1 MDKKENK
8 NGFISEEK
16 RKKVEELIREDTGD
30 VRILNKYEKMLIT
43 IIGVGW
49 AVFQLLIAS
58 VLTIDSTFSR
68 SIHLAFAM
76 AMIFLSVPFFK
87 KRKIKF
93 LPFLSQRE
101 GIPWIDYI
109 LAALGVASALY
120 ITVAWNGISMR
131 MGAPSLMDKV
141 FGFLLVVMVFEA
153 TRRAIGPAL
162 PMVGILFSFYAF
174 FGPYLPDIFAYKGVT
189 IDKYVS
195 QISLSTE
202 GIFGIPL
209 RVSTNIVY
217 LFVLLGA
224 MLDKAGAGKF
234 FIDLAFAGLG
244 RYKGG
249 PAKSAVVAS
258 GLTGLVSGS
267 SVANVVTTGTFTIP
281 LMKKTG
287 YPPTKAGATEVA
299 ASINGQLMPPIM
311 GAAAFIIAEYV
322 NVPYIAVVK
331 AAFIPA
337 LVAYITLFY
346 VSHLEASKLGLKG
359 LPKEELPNAKEVL
372 KNGFHYLIPITW
384 LVIELMV
391 LRHSPAMSAFRT
403 IIILAFVILYQELR
417 KIKKEG
423 VSFFDAIKNS
433 IRLTAEA
440 FVSGSRNM
448 VIVALA
454 CASAG
459 VVVGLVATGI
469 GSMITELV
477 DTMSHGNIY
486 LLLIIT
492 AMASLLLGMG
502 LPTTA
507 NYIVMASLTAP
518 VIVTIAHNYG
528 FFVPLMAAHLFC
540 FYFGIIADDTPP
552 VGLAAYA
559 AAALADA
566 DPIPT
571 AIQGFIY
578 DMRTAILPFMF
589 VFNPDL
595 ILYHI
600 TSWPKII
607 MIFVM
612 AIFGSFA
619 FASALQGWFL
629 TKNKWYEIPFF
640 LAAAWILFNPAGILH
655 WLHLPDSM
663 KYYMYLIGL
672 LIWGLLYLEQKMRLK
687 NQAALA

>member
-1 MDKKENK
+1 MKKDRQKEL
-8 NGFISEEK
+8 
-16 RKKVEELIREDTGD
+16 EELLREDTGD
-30 VRILNKYEKMLIT
+30 LRIPNKFEKSLIT
-43 IIGVGW
+43 TIAVSW
-49 AVFQLLIAS
+49 ALFQLAIAS
-58 VLTIDSTFSR
+58 FWTLDSTYSR
-68 SIHLAFAM
+68 SIHLAFAV
-76 AMIFLSVPFFK
+76 ALVFLSVPFFK
-87 KRKIKF
+87 KHQIKF
-93 LPFLSQRE
+93 LPFLSQRR
-101 GIPWIDYI
+101 GIPVNDYI
-109 LAALGVASALY
+109 FAIIGVMASLY
-120 ITVAWNGISMR
+120 ITVNWDNIAMR
-131 MGAPSLMDKV
+131 MGSPSMLDKV
-141 FGFLLVVMVFEA
+141 FGLLVVLTVLEA
-153 TRRAIGPAL
+153 TRRAVGPAL
-162 PMVGILFSFYAF
+162 PIVGLLFTLYGF
-174 FGPYLPDIFAYKGVT
+174 FGPYLPDLMAYKGVT
-189 IDKYVS
+189 LDKYVS
-195 QISLSTE
+195 QLSLSTE

-234 FIDLAFAGLG
+234 FIDLALSGLG
-244 RYKGG
+244 KYKGG
-249 PAKSAVVAS
+249 PAKSAVIAS

-287 YPPTKAGATEVA
+287 YPAKKAAATEVA

-337 LVAYITLFY
+337 MVAYIALFF
-346 VSHLEASKLGLKG
+346 VTHLEASKLGMKG
-359 LPKEELPNAKEVL
+359 LSKEDIPNAKKVFMD
-372 KNGFHYLIPITW
+372 GIHYMVPITW

-391 LRHSPAMSAFRT
+391 LRHSPAMAAFRT
-403 IIILAFVILYQELR
+403 IILLIFTVFYQEIM
-417 KIKKEG
+417 KMKKNGATLVEALKSTLHIT
-423 VSFFDAIKNS
+423 V
-433 IRLTAEA
+433 EA
-440 FVSGSRNM
+440 FVSGSKNM
-448 VIVALA
+448 VVVALA

-459 VVVGLVATGI
+459 IVVGLVATGI

-477 DTMSHGNIY
+477 GVLSGGNIY

-492 AMASLLLGMG
+492 AIASLLLGMG

-518 VIVTIAHNYG
+518 VIVTIAHAQG

-559 AAALADA
+559 AAALADT

-571 AIQGFIY
+571 AVQGFIY

-595 ILYHI
+595 ILYKI
-600 TSWPKII
+600 NSWPLII
-607 MIFVM
+607 LIFVM
-612 AIFGSFA
+612 AILGSFA
-619 FASALQGWFL
+619 FASALQGWL
-629 TKNKWYEIPFF
+629 ITKNKWYEIPV
-640 LAAAWILFNPAGILH
+640 LLTITWILFNPAGLLDV
-655 WLHLPDSM
+655 LHLPM
-663 KYYMYLIGL
+663 EFKYYVYLVGIGL
-672 LIWGLLYLEQKMRLK
+672 FGLVYLEQKYRSKLNSAK
-687 NQAALA
+687 TAAT

>member
-1 MDKKENK
+1 MD
-8 NGFISEEK
+8 EK
-16 RKKVEELIREDTGD
+16 RKKELEELLKEDTGTLRD
-30 VRILNKYEKMLIT
+30 FNRYEKYLVYA
-43 IIGVGW
+43 IGVSW
-49 AVFQLLIAS
+49 AVFQLSIAS
-58 VLTIDSTFSR
+58 FLTIDSTFAR

-76 AMIFLSVPFFK
+76 AMIFLSTPLLK
-87 KRKIKF
+87 KHKINL
-93 LPFLSQRE
+93 LPFLSQRK
-101 GIPWIDYI
+101 GIPITDYI
-109 LAALGVASALY
+109 FAALGIASALY
-120 ITVAWNGISMR
+120 ITFAWTGISMR
-131 MGAPSLMDKV
+131 MGSPSLMDKV
-141 FGFLLVVMVFEA
+141 FGLLTVIMVFEA

-162 PMVGILFSFYAF
+162 PIVGLLFTLYGF
-174 FGPYLPDIFAYKGVT
+174 FGPDLPELLAYKGVT
-189 IDKYVS
+189 LDKYVS
-195 QISLSTE
+195 QLSLSTE

-217 LFVLLGA
+217 LFVLMGA
-224 MLDKAGAGKF
+224 MLEKAGAGKF

-281 LMKKTG
+281 LMKQTG

-331 AAFIPA
+331 AAAIPA
-337 LVAYITLFY
+337 FVAYITLFY

-359 LPKEELPNAKEVL
+359 LPKDQLPNAKLIL
-372 KNGFHYLIPITW
+372 KNGAHYLIPITW
-384 LVIELMV
+384 LIIELMV
-391 LRHSPAMSAFRT
+391 LRHSPAMAAFRT
-403 IIILAFVILYQELR
+403 IIILVFVILYQEFR

-423 VSFFDAIKNS
+423 ISYVEALKNS
-433 IRLTAEA
+433 LNVIMEA

-477 DTMSHGNIY
+477 GTLAHGNIY

-518 VIVTIAHNYG
+518 IIVTIGHNYG
-528 FFVPLMAAHLFC
+528 FFIPLMAAHLFC

-559 AAALADA
+559 AAALAET

-571 AIQGFIY
+571 AVQGFIY

-600 TSWPKII
+600 SSWPQII
-607 MIFVM
+607 MIFLM
-612 AIFGSFA
+612 AILGSFA
-619 FASALQGWFL
+619 FASALQGWFIAR
-629 TKNKWYEIPFF
+629 NKWYEIPFF
-640 LAAAWILFNPAGILH
+640 LFVMWVLLNPSGPIMAF
-655 WLHLPDSM
+655 HLPPEF
-663 KYYMYLIGL
+663 KYYMYIPGLIVL
-672 LIWGLLYLEQKMRLK
+672 GLLYLEQRARLSVK
-687 NQAALA
+687 RAKA

>member
-1 MDKKENK
+1 MDKD
-8 NGFISEEK
+8 
-16 RKKVEELIREDTGD
+16 RKKELEELLKEDTGD
-30 VRILNKYEKMLIT
+30 LRTLNKYEKALVWT
-43 IIGVGW
+43 IGVSW
-49 AVFQLLIAS
+49 ALFQLAIAS
-58 VLTIDSTFSR
+58 VWTIDSTFAR

-76 AMIFLSVPFFK
+76 AMVFTSIPFL
-87 KRKIKF
+87 KRHHIKS

-101 GIPWIDYI
+101 GIPIIDYI
-109 LAALGVASALY
+109 FAAIGVAVSLY
-120 ITVAWNGISMR
+120 IMVEWTGISMR
-131 MGAPSLMDKV
+131 MGSPNMADKI
-141 FGFLLVVMVFEA
+141 FGLLLIVMVFEA

-162 PMVGILFSFYAF
+162 PMVGLLFTLYGF
-174 FGPYLPDIFAYKGVT
+174 FGPHLPELLAYRGVNLE
-189 IDKYVS
+189 KYVS
-195 QISLSTE
+195 QLSLSTE

-209 RVSTNIVY
+209 RVSTNIVF
-217 LFVLLGA
+217 LFVLMGA
-224 MLDKAGAGKF
+224 MLEKAGAGKF

-249 PAKSAVVAS
+249 PAKSAVIAS

-287 YPPTKAGATEVA
+287 YPAKKAGATEVA

-322 NVPYIAVVK
+322 NVPYIQVVK

-337 LVAYITLFY
+337 LVAYIALFF

-359 LPKEELPNAKEVL
+359 LPKEELPNAKEVF
-372 KNGFHYLIPITW
+372 KNGMHYLIPITW

-403 IIILAFVILYQELR
+403 IILLVFTILYQEIR
-417 KIKKEG
+417 KVKKEG
-423 VSFFDAIKNS
+423 IKLSDALFNS
-433 IRLTAEA
+433 VKVTADA

-448 VIVALA
+448 VVVALA

-477 DTMSHGNIY
+477 DTLAHGNIY

-518 VIVTIAHNYG
+518 VIVTIGHNYG
-528 FFVPLMAAHLFC
+528 FFIPLMAAHLFC

-559 AAALADA
+559 AAALAET

-607 MIFVM
+607 MIFLM
-612 AIFGSFA
+612 AVLGSFA
-619 FASALQGWFL
+619 FASALQGWFI
-629 TKNKWYEIPFF
+629 TKNKWYEVPFF
-640 LAAAWILFNPAGILH
+640 LAATWILFNPSGPIQTF
-655 WLHLPDSM
+655 HLSPDL
-663 KYYMYLIGL
+663 KYYMYIPGLI
-672 LIWGLLYLEQKMRLK
+672 IFGLLYLEQKARSK
-687 NQAALA
+687 IKTAAA

>member
-1 MDKKENK
+1 MEKDRQKEL
-8 NGFISEEK
+8 
-16 RKKVEELIREDTGD
+16 EELLKEDTGTLRD
-30 VRILNKYEKMLIT
+30 FNKYEKYLVYFV
-43 IIGVGW
+43 GVSW
-49 AVFQLLIAS
+49 AIFQLSIAS
-58 VLTIDSTFSR
+58 FLTIDSTFAR

-76 AMIFLSVPFFK
+76 AMIFLSTPFLK
-87 KRKIKF
+87 KHHINS
-93 LPFLSQRE
+93 LPWLSQRN
-101 GIPWIDYI
+101 GIPIIDYI
-109 LAALGVASALY
+109 MAIIGIAAALY
-120 ITVAWNGISMR
+120 ITIAWTGISMR
-131 MGAPSLMDKV
+131 MGSPSLTDKI
-141 FGFLLVVMVFEA
+141 FGLLTVIMVFEA

-162 PMVGILFSFYAF
+162 PIVGLLFTLYGF
-174 FGPYLPDIFAYKGVT
+174 FGPHLPELLAYRGVD

-195 QISLSTE
+195 QLSLSTE

-217 LFVLLGA
+217 LFVLMGA
-224 MLDKAGAGKF
+224 MLEKAGAGKF

-281 LMKKTG
+281 LMKQTG
-287 YPPTKAGATEVA
+287 YPATKAGATEVA

-331 AAFIPA
+331 AAAIPA

-359 LPKEELPNAKEVL
+359 LPKEQLPNAKKVVKE
-372 KNGFHYLIPITW
+372 GFHYLIPITW

-403 IIILAFVILYQELR
+403 IIILIFTILYQELV

-423 VSFFDAIKNS
+423 ITFVEAIKNS
-433 IRLTAEA
+433 VGVIIEA

-477 DTMSHGNIY
+477 GTLAHGNIY

-492 AMASLLLGMG
+492 ALASLLLGMG

-518 VIVTIAHNYG
+518 IIVTIGHNYG
-528 FFVPLMAAHLFC
+528 FFIPLMAAHLFC

-559 AAALADA
+559 AAALAET

-571 AIQGFIY
+571 AVQGFIY

-600 TSWPKII
+600 SNWPQII
-607 MIFVM
+607 VIFFM
-612 AIFGSFA
+612 AILGSFA
-619 FASALQGWFL
+619 FASALQGWFI

-640 LAAAWILFNPAGILH
+640 LIVTWLLLNPSGPIEAFNLSPNL
-655 WLHLPDSM
+655 
-663 KYYMYLIGL
+663 KYYMYIPGL
-672 LIWGLLYLEQKMRLK
+672 AVLGLLYLQQKARVK
-687 NQAALA
+687 IRTTIKA

>member
-1 MDKKENK
+1 MDD
-8 NGFISEEK
+8 SK
-16 RKKVEELIREDTGD
+16 RKIVEELIREDTGD
-30 VRILNKYEKMLIT
+30 VRILNKYEKYLVLF
-43 IIGVGW
+43 IGVSW
-49 AVFQLLIAS
+49 ALFQLSIAS
-58 VLTIDSTFSR
+58 WLTLDSTFSR

-87 KRKIKF
+87 KRRIKF

-109 LAALGVASALY
+109 FAIVGVVSALY
-120 ITVAWNGISMR
+120 ITIAWNGIMMR
-131 MGAPSLMDKV
+131 MGSPNLTDKI
-141 FGFLLVVMVFEA
+141 FGLLLILMVFEA
-153 TRRAIGPAL
+153 TRRAVGPAL
-162 PMVGILFSFYAF
+162 PIVGILFTLYGFL
-174 FGPYLPDIFAYKGVT
+174 GPNLPDLFAYKGVT
-189 IDKYVS
+189 LDKYVS
-195 QISLSTE
+195 QLSLSTE

-287 YPPTKAGATEVA
+287 YPATKAGATEVA

-322 NVPYIAVVK
+322 NVPYIQVVK

-372 KNGFHYLIPITW
+372 KNGFHYLVPITW
-384 LVIELMV
+384 LVVELMV

-403 IIILAFVILYQELR
+403 IIILIFVILYQELR
-417 KIKKEG
+417 RIKKEG
-423 VSFFDAIKNS
+423 ISLTEAIKS
-433 IRLTAEA
+433 TFSLIGEA
-440 FVSGSRNM
+440 FLSGSRNM

-459 VVVGLVATGI
+459 IVVGLVATGI

-518 VIVTIAHNYG
+518 VIVTIAQNYG
-528 FFVPLMAAHLFC
+528 FFVPLIAAHLFC

-571 AIQGFIY
+571 AVQGFIY

-595 ILYHI
+595 ILYNI
-600 TSWPKII
+600 TSWPKIV

-612 AIFGSFA
+612 AILGSFA

-629 TKNKWYEIPFF
+629 TRNKWYEIPFF
-640 LAAAWILFNPAGILH
+640 LAASWILFNPAGLLH
-655 WLHLPDSM
+655 WLHLPDNM
-663 KYYMYLIGL
+663 KYYMYLVGL
-672 LIWGLLYLEQKMRLK
+672 LILGLLYIEQKARIK
-687 NQAALA
+687 AQPQAA

>member
-1 MDKKENK
+1 MDDNKKK
-8 NGFISEEK
+8 I
-16 RKKVEELIREDTGD
+16 VEELIREDTGD
-30 VRILNKYEKMLIT
+30 VRILNKYERYLVLF
-43 IIGVGW
+43 IGVSW
-49 AVFQLLIAS
+49 ALFQLSIAS
-58 VLTIDSTFSR
+58 WLTIDSTFSR

-87 KRKIKF
+87 KRKIGF

-109 LAALGVASALY
+109 FAIVGVISALY
-120 ITVAWNGISMR
+120 ITIAWNGIMMR
-131 MGAPSLMDKV
+131 MGSPNLTDKV
-141 FGFLLVVMVFEA
+141 FGLLLILMVFEA
-153 TRRAIGPAL
+153 TRRAVGPAL
-162 PMVGILFSFYAF
+162 PIVGILFTLYGFL
-174 FGPYLPDIFAYKGVT
+174 GPNLPELFAYKGVT
-189 IDKYVS
+189 LDKYVS
-195 QISLSTE
+195 QLSLSTE

-224 MLDKAGAGKF
+224 MLEKAGAGKF

-287 YPPTKAGATEVA
+287 YPATKAGATEVA

-322 NVPYIAVVK
+322 NVPYIQVVK

-359 LPKEELPNAKEVL
+359 LPKDELPNAKEVL
-372 KNGFHYLIPITW
+372 RNGFHYLIPITW

-403 IIILAFVILYQELR
+403 IIILGFVILYQELR

-423 VSFFDAIKNS
+423 INLAAAIKNTFAL
-433 IRLTAEA
+433 IGEA
-440 FVSGSRNM
+440 FLSGSRNM

-459 VVVGLVATGI
+459 IVVGLVATGI

-477 DTMSHGNIY
+477 DTMAHGNIY

-518 VIVTIAHNYG
+518 VIVTIAQNYG

-595 ILYHI
+595 ILHNI

-607 MIFVM
+607 MIFAM
-612 AIFGSFA
+612 AVLGSFA

-640 LAAAWILFNPAGILH
+640 LAAAWILLNPAGLLH
-655 WLHLPDSM
+655 WLHLPDDM
-663 KYYMYLIGL
+663 KYYMYLVGL
-672 LIWGLLYLEQKMRLK
+672 LIWGLLYIEQKARAK
-687 NQAALA
+687 AQPQAV

>member
-1 MDKKENK
+1 MD
-8 NGFISEEK
+8 EK
-16 RKKVEELIREDTGD
+16 RKKELEELLKEDTGD
-30 VRILNKYEKMLIT
+30 LRTLNKYEKILIT
-43 IIGVGW
+43 TIGVSW
-49 AVFQLLIAS
+49 ALFQLAIAS
-58 VLTIDSTFSR
+58 VWTIDSTFSR

-76 AMIFLSVPFFK
+76 AMVFTSIPFL
-87 KRKIKF
+87 KRHHIKS

-101 GIPWIDYI
+101 GIPIIDYI
-109 LAALGVASALY
+109 FAAIGVAVSLY
-120 ITVAWNGISMR
+120 IMVEWTGISMR
-131 MGAPSLMDKV
+131 MGSPSMADKI
-141 FGFLLVVMVFEA
+141 FGLLLIVMVFEA

-162 PMVGILFSFYAF
+162 PIVGLLFTLYGF
-174 FGPYLPDIFAYKGVT
+174 FGPHLPDLLAYRGVN

-195 QISLSTE
+195 QLSLSTE

-209 RVSTNIVY
+209 RVSTNIVF
-217 LFVLLGA
+217 LFVLMGA
-224 MLDKAGAGKF
+224 MLEKAGAGKF

-249 PAKSAVVAS
+249 PAKSAVIAS

-287 YPPTKAGATEVA
+287 YPAKKAGATEVA

-322 NVPYIAVVK
+322 NVPYIQVVK

-337 LVAYITLFY
+337 LVAYIALFY

-359 LPKEELPNAKEVL
+359 LPKEELPNAKEVF
-372 KNGFHYLIPITW
+372 KNGIHYLIPITW
-384 LVIELMV
+384 LVVELMV

-403 IIILAFVILYQELR
+403 IILLIFTILYQEIR
-417 KIKKEG
+417 KVKKEG
-423 VSFFDAIKNS
+423 IKLADALLNS
-433 IRLTAEA
+433 VKVTAEA

-448 VIVALA
+448 VVVALA

-477 DTMSHGNIY
+477 DVLAHGNIY

-518 VIVTIAHNYG
+518 VIVTIGHNYG
-528 FFVPLMAAHLFC
+528 FFIPLMAAHLFC

-559 AAALADA
+559 AAALAET

-600 TSWPKII
+600 TSWPQII
-607 MIFVM
+607 MIFLM
-612 AIFGSFA
+612 AVLGSFA
-619 FASALQGWFL
+619 FASALQGWFI
-629 TKNKWYEIPFF
+629 TKNKWYEVPFF
-640 LAAAWILFNPAGILH
+640 LIAMWILFNPSGPIQAF
-655 WLHLPDSM
+655 HLSPDL
-663 KYYMYLIGL
+663 KYYMYIPGLI
-672 LIWGLLYLEQKMRLK
+672 IFGLLYLEQKARSK
-687 NQAALA
+687 IKTTAA

>member
-1 MDKKENK
+1 MD
-8 NGFISEEK
+8 EK
-16 RKKVEELIREDTGD
+16 RKKELEELLKEDTGTLRD
-30 VRILNKYEKMLIT
+30 FNRYEKYLVYA
-43 IIGVGW
+43 IGVSW
-49 AVFQLLIAS
+49 AVFQLSIAS
-58 VLTIDSTFSR
+58 FLTIDSTFAR

-76 AMIFLSVPFFK
+76 AMIFLSTPLLK
-87 KRKIKF
+87 KHKINL
-93 LPFLSQRE
+93 LPFLSQRK
-101 GIPWIDYI
+101 GIPITDYI
-109 LAALGVASALY
+109 FAAFGIASALY
-120 ITVAWNGISMR
+120 ITLAWTGISMR
-131 MGAPSLMDKV
+131 MGSPSLMDKV
-141 FGFLLVVMVFEA
+141 FGLLTVIMVFEA

-162 PMVGILFSFYAF
+162 PIVGLLFTLYGF
-174 FGPYLPDIFAYKGVT
+174 FGPDLPELLAYKGVT
-189 IDKYVS
+189 LDKYVS
-195 QISLSTE
+195 QLSLSTE

-217 LFVLLGA
+217 LFVLMGA
-224 MLDKAGAGKF
+224 MLEKAGAGKF

-281 LMKKTG
+281 LMKQTG

-331 AAFIPA
+331 AAAIPA
-337 LVAYITLFY
+337 FVAYITLFY

-359 LPKEELPNAKEVL
+359 LPKDQLPNAKLIL
-372 KNGFHYLIPITW
+372 KNGAHYLIPITW
-384 LVIELMV
+384 LIIELMV
-391 LRHSPAMSAFRT
+391 LRHSPAMAAFRT
-403 IIILAFVILYQELR
+403 IIILVFVILYQEFR

-423 VSFFDAIKNS
+423 ISYVEALKNS
-433 IRLTAEA
+433 LNVIIEA

-477 DTMSHGNIY
+477 GTLAHGNIY

-518 VIVTIAHNYG
+518 IIVTIGHNYG
-528 FFVPLMAAHLFC
+528 FFIPLMAAHLFC

-559 AAALADA
+559 AAALAET

-571 AIQGFIY
+571 AVQGFIY

-600 TSWPKII
+600 SSWPQII
-607 MIFVM
+607 MIFLM
-612 AIFGSFA
+612 AILGSFA
-619 FASALQGWFL
+619 FASALQGWFIAR
-629 TKNKWYEIPFF
+629 NKWYEIPFF
-640 LAAAWILFNPAGILH
+640 LFVMWVLLNPSGPIMAF
-655 WLHLPDSM
+655 HLPPEF
-663 KYYMYLIGL
+663 KYYMYIPGLIVL
-672 LIWGLLYLEQKMRLK
+672 GLLYLEQRARLSVK
-687 NQAALA
+687 RAKA

>member
-1 MDKKENK
+1 MDKD
-8 NGFISEEK
+8 
-16 RKKVEELIREDTGD
+16 RKKELEELLKEDTGD
-30 VRILNKYEKMLIT
+30 LRTLNKFEKILIT
-43 IIGVGW
+43 TIGVSW
-49 AVFQLLIAS
+49 ALFQLSIAS
-58 VLTIDSTFSR
+58 FLTIDSTFSR
-68 SIHLAFAM
+68 AIHLAFAM
-76 AMIFLSVPFFK
+76 AMVFASIPFL
-87 KRKIKF
+87 KRHHIKSM
-93 LPFLSQRE
+93 PFLSQRE
-101 GIPWIDYI
+101 GIPAIDYAFATI
-109 LAALGVASALY
+109 GVAVSLY
-120 ITVAWNGISMR
+120 IVFAWTGISMR
-131 MGAPSLMDKV
+131 MGSPSLADKI
-141 FGFLLVVMVFEA
+141 FGLALIIMVFEA

-162 PMVGILFSFYAF
+162 PIVGILFTLYGF
-174 FGPYLPDIFAYKGVT
+174 FGPHLPDLLAYRGVNL
-189 IDKYVS
+189 DKYVS
-195 QISLSTE
+195 QLSLSTE

-217 LFVLLGA
+217 LFVLMGA
-224 MLDKAGAGKF
+224 MLEKAGAGKF

-249 PAKSAVVAS
+249 PAKSAVIAS

-287 YPPTKAGATEVA
+287 YPAKKAGATEVA

-322 NVPYIAVVK
+322 NVPYIQVVK

-337 LVAYITLFY
+337 LVAYIALFY

-372 KNGFHYLIPITW
+372 RNGAHYLIPITW
-384 LVIELMV
+384 LVVELMV

-403 IIILAFVILYQELR
+403 IILLALTIIYQEVR
-417 KIKKEG
+417 KVKKSG
-423 VSFFDAIKNS
+423 ASLADAAKSS
-433 IRLTAEA
+433 INLTMEA

-448 VIVALA
+448 VVVALA

-477 DTMSHGNIY
+477 DALAHGNIY

-518 VIVTIAHNYG
+518 VIVTIGHNYG
-528 FFVPLMAAHLFC
+528 FFIPLMAAHLFC

-559 AAALADA
+559 AAALAET

-607 MIFVM
+607 MIFFM
-612 AIFGSFA
+612 AILGAFA
-619 FASALQGWFL
+619 FASALQGWFVA
-629 TKNKWYEIPFF
+629 KNKWYEVPFF
-640 LAAAWILFNPAGILH
+640 LTAAWILFNPGGPIATF
-655 WLHLPDSM
+655 HLPESLR
-663 KYYMYLIGL
+663 YYMYLVGMAL
-672 LIWGLLYLEQKMRLK
+672 LGLLYFEQKIRAKVLK
-687 NQAALA
+687 AAA

>member
-1 MDKKENK
+1 MDEK
-8 NGFISEEK
+8 K
-16 RKKVEELIREDTGD
+16 RKLVEELIKEDTGD
-30 VRILNKYEKMLIT
+30 VRILNKYEHMLVMFV
-43 IIGVGW
+43 GVSW
-49 AVFQLLIAS
+49 AIFQLLIAS
-58 VLTIDSTFSR
+58 VWTLDSTFAR

-87 KRKIKF
+87 KKKIKA

-101 GIPWIDYI
+101 GIPVIDYI
-109 LAALGVASALY
+109 FAAVGVATALY

-131 MGAPSLMDKV
+131 MGSPSLTDVV
-141 FGFLLVVMVFEA
+141 FGLALVVMVFEA
-153 TRRAIGPAL
+153 TRRAVGPAL
-162 PMVGILFSFYAF
+162 PIVGILFTIYGFL
-174 FGPYLPDIFAYKGVT
+174 GPYLPDLLAYKGVT
-189 IDKYVS
+189 LDKYVS
-195 QISLSTE
+195 QLSLSTE

-287 YPPTKAGATEVA
+287 YPATKAGATEVA

-359 LPKEELPNAKEVL
+359 LPKEELPKAKEVL

-403 IIILAFVILYQELR
+403 IIILVFVILYQEIR

-423 VSFFDAIKNS
+423 ISLVDAIKNS
-433 IRLTAEA
+433 LKLTAEA

-477 DTMSHGNIY
+477 DAMSHGNIY

-518 VIVTIAHNYG
+518 VIVTIAQNYG

-571 AIQGFIY
+571 AVQGFIY

-595 ILYHI
+595 ILHNI

-612 AIFGSFA
+612 AILGSFA

-640 LAAAWILFNPAGILH
+640 LFASWVLFNPAGILH
-655 WLHLPDSM
+655 WLHLPNDM
-663 KYYMYLIGL
+663 KYYMYFIGL
-672 LIWGLLYLEQKMRLK
+672 AVMGLLYLEQKMRIK
-687 NQAALA
+687 SKPAMAA

>member
-1 MDKKENK
+1 MDD
-8 NGFISEEK
+8 SK
-16 RKKVEELIREDTGD
+16 RKIVEELIREDTGD
-30 VRILNKYEKMLIT
+30 VRILNKYEKYLVLF
-43 IIGVGW
+43 IGVSW
-49 AVFQLLIAS
+49 ALFQLSIAS
-58 VLTIDSTFSR
+58 WLTLDSTFSR

-87 KRKIKF
+87 KRRIKF

-109 LAALGVASALY
+109 FAIVGVVSALY
-120 ITVAWNGISMR
+120 ITIAWNGIMMR
-131 MGAPSLMDKV
+131 MGSPNLTDKI
-141 FGFLLVVMVFEA
+141 FGLLLILMVFEA
-153 TRRAIGPAL
+153 TRRAVGPAL
-162 PMVGILFSFYAF
+162 PIVGILFTLYGFL
-174 FGPYLPDIFAYKGVT
+174 GPNLPDLFAYKGVT
-189 IDKYVS
+189 LDKYVS
-195 QISLSTE
+195 QLSLSTE

-287 YPPTKAGATEVA
+287 YPATKAGATEVA

-322 NVPYIAVVK
+322 NVPYIQVVK

-372 KNGFHYLIPITW
+372 KNGFHYLVPITW
-384 LVIELMV
+384 LVVELMV

-403 IIILAFVILYQELR
+403 IIILIFVILYQELR
-417 KIKKEG
+417 RIKKEG
-423 VSFFDAIKNS
+423 ISLTEAIKS
-433 IRLTAEA
+433 TFSLIGEA
-440 FVSGSRNM
+440 FLSGSRNM

-459 VVVGLVATGI
+459 IVVGLVATGI

-518 VIVTIAHNYG
+518 VIVTIAQNYG
-528 FFVPLMAAHLFC
+528 FFVPLIAAHLFC

-571 AIQGFIY
+571 AVQGFIY

-595 ILYHI
+595 ILYNI

-612 AIFGSFA
+612 AILGSFA

-629 TKNKWYEIPFF
+629 TRNKWYEIPFF
-640 LAAAWILFNPAGILH
+640 LAASWILFNPAGLLH
-655 WLHLPDSM
+655 WLHLPDNM
-663 KYYMYLIGL
+663 KYYMYLVGL
-672 LIWGLLYLEQKMRLK
+672 LILGLLYIEQKARIK
-687 NQAALA
+687 AQPQAT

>member
-1 MDKKENK
+1 MD
-8 NGFISEEK
+8 EK
-16 RKKVEELIREDTGD
+16 RKKELEELLKEDTGTLRD
-30 VRILNKYEKMLIT
+30 FNRYEKYLVYA
-43 IIGVGW
+43 IGVSW
-49 AVFQLLIAS
+49 AVFQLSIAS
-58 VLTIDSTFSR
+58 FLTIDSTFAR

-76 AMIFLSVPFFK
+76 AMIFLSTPLLK
-87 KRKIKF
+87 KHKINL
-93 LPFLSQRE
+93 LPFLSQRK
-101 GIPWIDYI
+101 GIPITDYI
-109 LAALGVASALY
+109 FAVLGIVSALY
-120 ITVAWNGISMR
+120 ITLAWTGISMR
-131 MGAPSLMDKV
+131 MGSPSLMDKV
-141 FGFLLVVMVFEA
+141 FGLLTVIMVFEA

-162 PMVGILFSFYAF
+162 PIVGLLFTLYGF
-174 FGPYLPDIFAYKGVT
+174 FGPNLPELLAYKGVT
-189 IDKYVS
+189 LDKYVS
-195 QISLSTE
+195 QLSLSTE

-217 LFVLLGA
+217 LFVLMGA
-224 MLDKAGAGKF
+224 MLEKAGAGKF

-281 LMKKTG
+281 LMKQTG
-287 YPPTKAGATEVA
+287 YPATKAAATEVA

-331 AAFIPA
+331 AAAIPA

-359 LPKEELPNAKEVL
+359 LPKDQLPNAKLIL
-372 KNGFHYLIPITW
+372 KNGAHYLIPITW
-384 LVIELMV
+384 LIVELMV
-391 LRHSPAMSAFRT
+391 LRHSPAMAAFRT
-403 IIILAFVILYQELR
+403 IIILVFVILYQEFR

-423 VSFFDAIKNS
+423 ISYVEALKNS
-433 IRLTAEA
+433 LNVIIEA

-477 DTMSHGNIY
+477 GTLAHGNIY

-518 VIVTIAHNYG
+518 IIVTIGHNYG
-528 FFVPLMAAHLFC
+528 FFIPLMAAHLFC

-559 AAALADA
+559 AAALAET

-571 AIQGFIY
+571 AVQGFIY

-600 TSWPKII
+600 SSWPRII
-607 MIFVM
+607 MIFAM
-612 AIFGSFA
+612 AILGSFA
-619 FASALQGWFL
+619 FASALQGWFIE
-629 TKNKWYEIPFF
+629 KNKWYEVPFF
-640 LAAAWILFNPAGILH
+640 LFSMWVLLNPSGPIMAF
-655 WLHLPDSM
+655 HLPPEF
-663 KYYMYLIGL
+663 KYYMYIPGLIVL
-672 LIWGLLYLEQKMRLK
+672 GLLYLEQRMRIK
-687 NQAALA
+687 VKVAAEA

>member
-1 MDKKENK
+1 MDETKK
-8 NGFISEEK
+8 
-16 RKKVEELIREDTGD
+16 KKIEELLKEDTGN
-30 VRILNKYEKMLIT
+30 VRDLRPKEELLVM
-43 IIGVGW
+43 IIGVSW
-49 AVFQLLIAS
+49 AIFQLLIAS
-58 VLTIDSTFSR
+58 VWTLDSTFAR

-87 KRKIKF
+87 KRSIKF
-93 LPFLSQRE
+93 LPWLSQRE
-101 GIPWIDYI
+101 GIPLIDYI
-109 LAALGVASALY
+109 LAAIGVAAALY
-120 ITVAWNGISMR
+120 ITVAWTGISMR
-131 MGAPSLMDKV
+131 MGSPSLTDKI
-141 FGFLLVVMVFEA
+141 FGILLVIMVFEA

-162 PMVGILFSFYAF
+162 PMVGLLFTLYGF
-174 FGPYLPDIFAYKGVT
+174 FGPYLPDILAYKGVT
-189 IDKYVS
+189 LDKYVS
-195 QISLSTE
+195 QLSLSTE

-209 RVSTNIVY
+209 RVSTTIVY

-287 YPPTKAGATEVA
+287 YPATKAGATEVA

-337 LVAYITLFY
+337 LVAYITLFF
-346 VSHLEASKLGLKG
+346 VSHFEASKLGLKG
-359 LPKEELPNAKEVL
+359 LPKEQLPNAKEVL
-372 KNGFHYLIPITW
+372 KNGFHYLIPIGW

-403 IIILAFVILYQELR
+403 IILLIFTILYQELR
-417 KIKKEG
+417 KIKQEG
-423 VSFFDAIKNS
+423 RTLKDALFSSLKI
-433 IRLTAEA
+433 TADA

-477 DTMSHGNIY
+477 DTMAHGNIY

-518 VIVTIAHNYG
+518 VIVTIAQNYG

-571 AIQGFIY
+571 AVQGFIY

-589 VFNPDL
+589 VFNPDI

-607 MIFVM
+607 MIFAM
-612 AIFGSFA
+612 TLMGSLA
-619 FASALQGWFL
+619 FASALQGWL
-629 TKNKWYEIPFF
+629 ITRNKWYEIPFLL
-640 LAAAWILFNPAGILH
+640 LASWILFYPGGILH
-655 WLHLPDSM
+655 TLHLEEGL
-663 KYYMYLIGL
+663 KYYMYLLGL
-672 LIWGLLYLEQKMRLK
+672 LVFGLVYLSQKLRIKPQQM
-687 NQAALA
+687 ATA

>member
-1 MDKKENK
+1 MDD
-8 NGFISEEK
+8 SK
-16 RKKVEELIREDTGD
+16 RKIVEELIREDTGD
-30 VRILNKYEKMLIT
+30 VRILNKYEKYLVLF
-43 IIGVGW
+43 IGVSW
-49 AVFQLLIAS
+49 ALFQLSIAS
-58 VLTIDSTFSR
+58 WLTLDSTFSR

-87 KRKIKF
+87 KRRIKF

-109 LAALGVASALY
+109 FAIVGVVSALY
-120 ITVAWNGISMR
+120 ITIAWNGIMMR
-131 MGAPSLMDKV
+131 MGSPNLTDKI
-141 FGFLLVVMVFEA
+141 FGLLLILMVFEA
-153 TRRAIGPAL
+153 TRRAVGPAL
-162 PMVGILFSFYAF
+162 PIVGILFTLYGFL
-174 FGPYLPDIFAYKGVT
+174 GPNLPDLFAYKGVT
-189 IDKYVS
+189 LDKYVS
-195 QISLSTE
+195 QLSLSTE

-287 YPPTKAGATEVA
+287 YPATKAGATEVA

-322 NVPYIAVVK
+322 NVPYIQVVK

-372 KNGFHYLIPITW
+372 KNGFHYLVPITW
-384 LVIELMV
+384 LVVELMV

-403 IIILAFVILYQELR
+403 IIILIFVILYQELR
-417 KIKKEG
+417 RIKKEG
-423 VSFFDAIKNS
+423 ISLTEAIKS
-433 IRLTAEA
+433 TFSLIGEA
-440 FVSGSRNM
+440 FLSGSRNM

-459 VVVGLVATGI
+459 IVVGLVATGI

-518 VIVTIAHNYG
+518 VIVTIAQNYG
-528 FFVPLMAAHLFC
+528 FFVPLIAAHLFC

-571 AIQGFIY
+571 AVQGFIY

-595 ILYHI
+595 ILYNI

-612 AIFGSFA
+612 AILGSFA

-629 TKNKWYEIPFF
+629 TRNKWYEIPFF
-640 LAAAWILFNPAGILH
+640 LAASWILFNPAGLLH
-655 WLHLPDSM
+655 WLHLPDNM
-663 KYYMYLIGL
+663 KYYMYLVGL
-672 LIWGLLYLEQKMRLK
+672 LILGLLYIEQKARIK
-687 NQAALA
+687 AQPQAA

>member
-1 MDKKENK
+1 MDKD
-8 NGFISEEK
+8 
-16 RKKVEELIREDTGD
+16 RKKELEELLKEDTGTL
-30 VRILNKYEKMLIT
+30 REFNKYEKYLVYS
-43 IIGVGW
+43 IGIAW
-49 AVFQLLIAS
+49 AIFQLSIAS
-58 VLTIDSTFSR
+58 FLTLDSTFSR
-68 SIHLAFAM
+68 AIHLAFAVS
-76 AMIFLSVPFFK
+76 MIFLSIPFL
-87 KRKIKF
+87 KRHHIKS
-93 LPFLSQRE
+93 LPFLSKRN
-101 GIPWIDYI
+101 GIPIIDYI
-109 LAALGVASALY
+109 LAIIGVAASLY
-120 ITVAWNGISMR
+120 IMVNWTGISMR
-131 MGAPSLMDKV
+131 MGAPSLTDKI
-141 FGFLLVVMVFEA
+141 FGLLLILVVFEA

-162 PMVGILFSFYAF
+162 PIVGLLFTLYGF
-174 FGPYLPDIFAYKGVT
+174 FGPHLPELLAYRGVD

-195 QISLSTE
+195 QLSLSTE

-217 LFVLLGA
+217 LFVLMGA

-287 YPPTKAGATEVA
+287 YPAKKAGATEVA

-322 NVPYIAVVK
+322 NVPYIEVVK
-331 AAFIPA
+331 AAAIPA
-337 LVAYITLFY
+337 LVAYIALFY
-346 VSHLEASKLGLKG
+346 VTHLEASKLGLRG
-359 LPKEELPNAKEVL
+359 LPKKELPNAKMVL

-403 IIILAFVILYQELR
+403 IVLLALTILYQELR

-423 VSFFDAIKNS
+423 IKFKDAIINS
-433 IRLTAEA
+433 INLTAEA
-440 FVSGSRNM
+440 FVAGSRNM
-448 VIVALA
+448 VVVALA

-459 VVVGLVATGI
+459 IVVGLVATGI

-477 DTMSHGNIY
+477 DTLAHGNIY

-518 VIVTIAHNYG
+518 VIVTIGHNYG
-528 FFVPLMAAHLFC
+528 FFIPLMAAHLFC

-559 AAALADA
+559 AAALAET

-589 VFNPDL
+589 IFNPDL

-600 TSWPKII
+600 TSWPQII
-607 MIFVM
+607 MIFLM
-612 AIFGSFA
+612 AILGAFA
-619 FASALQGWFL
+619 FASALQGWFI
-629 TKNKWYEIPFF
+629 TRNKWYEVPFF
-640 LAAAWILFNPAGILH
+640 LLAMWILFNPSGPIELF
-655 WLHLPDSM
+655 HLSQGL
-663 KYYMYLIGL
+663 KYYMYIPGLIVF
-672 LIWGLLYLEQKMRLK
+672 GLLYVEQKLRIKTAIAKIEKQL
-687 NQAALA
+687 

>member
-1 MDKKENK
+1 MKKDRKKEL
-8 NGFISEEK
+8 
-16 RKKVEELIREDTGD
+16 EELLREDTGD
-30 VRILNKYEKMLIT
+30 LRIPNKFERYLIT
-43 IIGVGW
+43 TVAVAW
-49 AVFQLLIAS
+49 ALFQLSIAS
-58 VLTIDSTFSR
+58 FWTLDSTFSR
-68 SIHLAFAM
+68 AIHLAFAV
-76 AMIFLSVPFFK
+76 ALVFLSVPFLK
-87 KRKIKF
+87 KHHIKF
-93 LPFLSQRE
+93 LPFLSQRK
-101 GIPWIDYI
+101 GIPWNDYLFAI
-109 LAALGVASALY
+109 IGIAASLY
-120 ITVAWNGISMR
+120 IMVNWTNISMR
-131 MGAPSLMDKV
+131 MGAPSTMDEV
-141 FGFLLVVMVFEA
+141 FGLLVIITVFEA
-153 TRRAIGPAL
+153 TRRAVGPAL
-162 PMVGILFSFYAF
+162 PIVGLLFTLYGF
-174 FGPYLPDIFAYKGVT
+174 FGQHLPELMAYKGIT
-189 IDKYVS
+189 LDKYVS

-234 FIDLAFAGLG
+234 FIDLALAGLG
-244 RYKGG
+244 KYKGG
-249 PAKSAVVAS
+249 PAKSAVIAS

-287 YPPTKAGATEVA
+287 YPAKKAAATEVA

-322 NVPYIAVVK
+322 NVPYIQVVK

-337 LVAYITLFY
+337 LVAYIALFF
-346 VSHLEASKLGLKG
+346 VTHLEASKLGMKG
-359 LPKEELPNAKEVL
+359 LSKPDIPNGKKVFMD
-372 KNGFHYLIPITW
+372 GIHYMVPITW

-391 LRHSPAMSAFRT
+391 LRHSPAMAAFRT
-403 IIILAFVILYQELR
+403 IILLVFTILYQELMKMR
-417 KIKKEG
+417 HNHT
-423 VSFFDAIKNS
+423 SFADAIKSS
-433 IRLTAEA
+433 ISITIDA
-440 FVSGSRNM
+440 FVAGSKNM
-448 VIVALA
+448 VVVALA

-459 VVVGLVATGI
+459 IVVGLVATGI

-477 DTMSHGNIY
+477 GVLSGGNIY

-492 AMASLLLGMG
+492 ALASLLLGMG

-518 VIVTIAHNYG
+518 VIVTIAHVQG

-559 AAALADA
+559 AAALADT

-595 ILYHI
+595 ILYKI
-600 TSWPKII
+600 NSWPLII
-607 MIFVM
+607 LIFAM
-612 AIFGSFA
+612 AILGSFA
-619 FASALQGWFL
+619 FASALQGWL
-629 TKNKWYEIPFF
+629 ITKNKWYEVPLL
-640 LAAAWILFNPAGILH
+640 LAASWILFNPAGLIDVFH
-655 WLHLPDSM
+655 VSM
-663 KYYMYLIGL
+663 NFKYYMYIAGIMLFGLI
-672 LIWGLLYLEQKMRLK
+672 YLEQNYRLK
-687 NQAALA
+687 LKTAQS

>member
-1 MDKKENK
+1 MDKD
-8 NGFISEEK
+8 
-16 RKKVEELIREDTGD
+16 RKKELEELLKEDTGTLRD
-30 VRILNKYEKMLIT
+30 FNKFEKYLVYAV
-43 IIGVGW
+43 GVAW
-49 AVFQLLIAS
+49 AIFQLSIAS
-58 VLTIDSTFSR
+58 WLTIDSTFAR

-76 AMIFLSVPFFK
+76 AMIFLSTPFLK
-87 KRKIKF
+87 KHHIKG
-93 LPFLSQRE
+93 LPWLSQRK
-101 GIPWIDYI
+101 GIPPIDYI
-109 LAALGVASALY
+109 MAIIGVASALY
-120 ITVAWNGISMR
+120 ITVAWTAISFR
-131 MGAPSLMDKV
+131 MGSPNLTDKI
-141 FGFLLVVMVFEA
+141 FGILTVIMVFEA

-162 PMVGILFSFYAF
+162 PMVGILFTLYAF
-174 FGPYLPDIFAYKGVT
+174 MGPHLPELLAYKGVDL
-189 IDKYVS
+189 DKYVS
-195 QISLSTE
+195 QLSLSTE

-217 LFVLLGA
+217 LFVLMGA

-287 YPPTKAGATEVA
+287 YPATKAGATEVA

-403 IIILAFVILYQELR
+403 IIILIFVILYQELR

-423 VSFFDAIKNS
+423 ISLWQAIKNS
-433 IRLTAEA
+433 LNLTIEA
-440 FVSGSRNM
+440 FVAGSRNM
-448 VIVALA
+448 VVVALA

-477 DTMSHGNIY
+477 DTLSHGNIY
-486 LLLIIT
+486 LLLVIT
-492 AMASLLLGMG
+492 ALASLLLGMG

-518 VIVTIAHNYG
+518 VIVTIANNYG

-559 AAALADA
+559 AAALAET

-607 MIFVM
+607 MIFAM
-612 AIFGSFA
+612 AILGSFA
-619 FASALQGWFL
+619 FASALQGWFI
-629 TKNKWYEIPFF
+629 TKNKWWEIPFF
-640 LAAAWILFNPAGILH
+640 LFAMWVLLNPAGPIQAFNLS
-655 WLHLPDSM
+655 PDL
-663 KYYMYLIGL
+663 KYFMYIPGL
-672 LIWGLLYLEQKMRLK
+672 AVLAFLYFEQKMRVK
-687 NQAALA
+687 AQTARA